1 MVAPLQVSIR
11 ASERSE
17 NGKREYGKT
26 REARIRGNGERGDS
40 SEDICDRRPVSRAS
54 QGRKADDNDSRKN
67 EKKRRE
73 DSPSNRR
80 INNSLPTMTNQ
91 LIITSLQ
98 TPPTLSLVI
107 RFRTRM

>member
-1 MVAPLQVSIR
+1 MGGGSKEGT
-11 ASERSE
+11 S
-17 NGKREYGKT
+17 
-26 REARIRGNGERGDS
+26 EARIRGDGGRGDS
-40 SEDICDRRPVSRAS
+40 AEDMCDRRPVLKAS
-54 QGRKADDNDSRKN
+54 QGRKADDNENRKN

-98 TPPTLSLVI
+98 TPSTLSLMI